1 MHASAA
7 GKALLM
13 AMALPERTKLVRR
26 LSLAAATD
34 GTITSADAL
43 LADIAT
49 AEARG
54 YAQTEGENVG
64 DVMVIACPVQVEGVA
79 YAVAVAGPTGRVA
92 ARAVDYAAA
101 IRSLI
106 GALE

>member
-1 MHASAA
+1 
-7 GKALLM
+7 
-13 AMALPERTKLVRR
+13 
-26 LSLAAATD
+26 
-34 GTITSADAL
+34 
-43 LADIAT
+43 
-49 AEARG
+49 
-54 YAQTEGENVG
+54 
-64 DVMVIACPVQVEGVA
+64 MVIACPVQVEGVA